1 MIDKRM
7 PLPLDVANDYATPSG
22 KDASIKVK
30 LERGDRK
37 LWQWQGQAK
46 KIFFSLLLTRIN
58 VSLSVNC
65 QSKNSS

>member
-37 LWQWQGQAK
+37 LLWYPSFGTK
-46 KIFFSLLLTRIN
+46 VRVFTTITSLL
-58 VSLSVNC
+58 S
-65 QSKNSS
+65 